1 MVEKRQ
7 DFMVDRLTDSIC
19 NVKSGD
25 SFQTTVALVSK
36 VELSA
41 ASQSGTW
48 KFDWKTEFRDISREV
63 YKLTING
70 NEDIIQGLISISIKP
85 DFVYMNLVENATFNI
100 GRGKVYEG
108 VAGNLVA
115 FACRLS
121 FQRGYNGFVG
131 FLAKSKLIEHYS
143 TTLGADHIGGGRMI
157 IDNVAANELVSKY
170 YKLK

>member
-1 MVEKRQ
+1 
-7 DFMVDRLTDSIC
+7 
-19 NVKSGD
+19 
-25 SFQTTVALVSK
+25 
-36 VELSA
+36 
-41 ASQSGTW
+41 
-48 KFDWKTEFRDISREV
+48 
-63 YKLTING
+63 
-70 NEDIIQGLISISIKP
+70 
-85 DFVYMNLVENATFNI
+85 MNLVENATFNI

-131 FLAKSKLIEHYS
+131 FLAKSKLIEHYL